1 MPALIEANRPCASE
15 TPREPEDVRRISA
28 GMGRDAPRVKK
39 FPAPPGGGRQKKP
52 GRSAPEQQR
61 QEENGDAAALASH
74 VPNIQTS
81 ELPASSKN
89 FFGTFTAGF

>member
-1 MPALIEANRPCASE
+1 LATAVFGRLSNKTAALRPQCKNI
-15 TPREPEDVRRISA
+15 RL
-28 GMGRDAPRVKK
+28 
-39 FPAPPGGGRQKKP
+39 GGTAATRSRQKKP